1 MEIVENRA
9 LKLRV
14 RDPKQITS
22 VIPKSAIVGDN
33 EVLVKWDLE
42 AAQVLKNMG
51 IKNVPP
57 PSTRTTNGPGC
68 ISRSTTSARP
78 QRSLRCTAGRSAL
91 TSRAQVKQRA

>member
-51 IKNVPP
+51 IKNVPSP
-57 PSTRTTNGPGC
+57 INKDYKWPGLYK
-68 ISRSTTSARP
+68 P
-78 QRSLRCTAGRSAL
+78 FDH
-91 TSRAQVKQRA
+91 